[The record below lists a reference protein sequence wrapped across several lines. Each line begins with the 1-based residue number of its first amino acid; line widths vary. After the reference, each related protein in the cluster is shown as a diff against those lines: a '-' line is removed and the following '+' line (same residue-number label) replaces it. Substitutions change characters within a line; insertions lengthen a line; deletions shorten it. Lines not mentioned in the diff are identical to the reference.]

1 MSSPTPGSDHNYPQ
15 GGAPQGQ
22 PGWSASP
29 PPGYAPP
36 GYGPAPTYAGPAGA
50 APSMGLPD
58 AVRAVL
64 TQYAGF
70 SGRARRSEYWWF
82 ALASFLASVVA
93 SIIDAA
99 IGVSILEWILTLALL
114 VPSLAVAVR
123 RLHDTGRSG
132 WWLLMGLIPLVG
144 AIVLLVFFCQDSR
157 PGTNQYGPSP
167 KYQAAGY

>member
-1 MSSPTPGSDHNYPQ
+1 
-15 GGAPQGQ
+15 
-22 PGWSASP
+22 
-29 PPGYAPP
+29 
-36 GYGPAPTYAGPAGA
+36 
-50 APSMGLPD
+50 
-58 AVRAVL
+58 L

-93 SIIDAA
+93 SIIDTA

-132 WWLLMGLIPLVG
+132 WWLLIGLIPLVG

>member
-1 MSSPTPGSDHNYPQ
+1 
-15 GGAPQGQ
+15 
-22 PGWSASP
+22 
-29 PPGYAPP
+29 
-36 GYGPAPTYAGPAGA
+36 
-50 APSMGLPD
+50 MGLPD

-99 IGVSILEWILTLALL
+99 IGVSILEGILTLALL

-123 RLHDTGRSG
+123 RLHDTGRAG
-132 WWLLMGLIPLVG
+132 WWVLIGLIPLLG
-144 AIVLLVFFCQDSR
+144 AIGLPVVLCQDSR
-157 PGTNQYGPSP
+157 PGTDQHGPSP
-167 KYQAAGY
+167 KH